1 MDGASLLN
9 GVNATIK
16 PVNGFKDTYVYHK
29 DKQTVYIKHVFA
41 NKITKRLKPN
51 MTAQDIDLIRQLDA
65 LHLRCYVLVHINSY
79 NSKQYDLAL
88 FLDDYEA
95 IQGVS
100 NELVKQ
106 RAMPINNAV
115 NLINTI
121 LL

>member
-41 NKITKRLKPN
+41 NKLTSNLKPT

-65 LHLRCYVLVHINSY
+65 LHLRCYVLVHIKSY